1 MQFSQSFLD
10 EIKKFLCSLESPFQ
24 VVLKNS
30 PTFYDRTYI
39 TKVMA
44 DESLSTIFLDTLYII
59 IKLRG
64 KVVRGDILPAECYLS
79 QGSRS
84 LAPLIMSGS

>member
-1 MQFSQSFLD
+1 
-10 EIKKFLCSLESPFQ
+10 
-24 VVLKNS
+24 
-30 PTFYDRTYI
+30 
-39 TKVMA
+39 MA

-84 LAPLIMSGS
+84 LAPLIMSGSWDQVLWSLNSRANYPTL

>member
-10 EIKKFLCSLESPFQ
+10 EIIKCLCSLESPFQ

-30 PTFYDRTYI
+30 LSFYDRTYM

-44 DESLSTIFLDTLYII
+44 DVMSLDLSLTIY
-59 IKLRG
+59 G
-64 KVVRGDILPAECYLS
+64 
-79 QGSRS
+79 
-84 LAPLIMSGS
+84 LINRVASFREELISCNIQ

>member
-30 PTFYDRTYI
+30 LSFYDRTHM

-44 DESLSTIFLDTLYII
+44 EMKAEVLFFRHPVDTHIY
-59 IKLRG
+59 
-64 KVVRGDILPAECYLS
+64 A
-79 QGSRS
+79 
-84 LAPLIMSGS
+84 